1 MLHMHFGETI
11 EDGRRGKGVS
21 GMQAEQ
27 SSVNGCK
34 LQGGERDKYPASV
47 LNGQVDRQQSV
58 QDIGK
63 IIHQVMWKV
72 SKTKQACAC
81 WDLGMVI

>member
-1 MLHMHFGETI
+1 MLHMHFGETFGA
-11 EDGRRGKGVS
+11 DGRGKGVS

-58 QDIGK
+58 QDIGR
-63 IIHQVMWKV
+63 IIQDKVMWKV
-72 SKTKQACAC
+72 SKTKQAC